1 MPIATHNEQL
11 VRDFFA
17 GMGPTLEDFK
27 RTYRERMTDDVVWET
42 VGLPPHEGLEA
53 CIAYLDDLHSRT
65 GMEYCTIDVLHL
77 ACSGDV
83 VLSERVDA
91 MHRADGSQIM
101 AFRLMGAIDVRDG
114 RIARY
119 TDYLDTAP
127 VRQGMPAGPSA

>member
-1 MPIATHNEQL
+1 VTTAANEQL
-11 VRDFFA
+11 VREFFA

-27 RTYRERMTDDVVWET
+27 ANYRKRMTDDVVWET
-42 VGLPPHEGLEA
+42 VGLPPHHGIEA
-53 CIAYLDDLHSRT
+53 CIAYLDDLHDRT
-65 GMEYCTIDVLHL
+65 GMEYCTIDVLYL

-83 VLSERVDA
+83 VLSERVDT
-91 MHRADGSQIM
+91 MHRADGSEIM

-127 VRQGMPAGPSA
+127 VRQGMPAATSA

>member
-1 MPIATHNEQL
+1 MPTPPNEQL

-27 RTYRERMTDDVVWET
+27 RTYRERMTEDVIWES
-42 VGLPPHEGLEA
+42 VGLPAHTGRDA
-53 CIAYLDDLHSRT
+53 CLGYLDDLHART

-77 ACSGDV
+77 ASASDV
-83 VLSERVDA
+83 VLSERVDT
-91 MHRADGSQIM
+91 MHRADGSPIM
-101 AFRLMGAIDVRDG
+101 TFRLMGAIEIRDG

-127 VRQGMPAGPSA
+127 VRHGFA